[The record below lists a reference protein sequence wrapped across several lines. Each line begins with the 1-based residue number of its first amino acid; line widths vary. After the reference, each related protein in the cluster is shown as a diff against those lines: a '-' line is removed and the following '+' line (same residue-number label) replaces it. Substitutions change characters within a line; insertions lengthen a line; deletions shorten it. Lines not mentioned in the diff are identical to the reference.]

1 MLRPGDIIA
10 DKYRILELAGQ
21 GGMSRVWRAEST
33 NKRLNKLWAVKE
45 ISKTTEIYRVDEK
58 KTLREIEIMKDLD
71 HPALPRIV
79 DVMENEQCICV
90 VMDYISGPSLQVVLE
105 DYGVQK
111 EQAVAAWM
119 LEVCDVLTYLHS
131 RNPPIIYRDLKPSN
145 LMIGSDG
152 HIKII
157 DFGIAKEYKGGED
170 TQPLGSEAYAS
181 PEHFT
186 RSTDERSDIYT
197 VGSTAYALLT
207 GKTQAMPP
215 YYVQPIRKI
224 DPTLSQGLEKI
235 ILKATSPDPDER
247 YQTAA
252 EMTSA
257 LESYEKLDDAYI
269 EGLKKEIGSYR
280 KKLMSAIGIALI
292 GLIVT
297 AAGFIY
303 EQNSY
308 NALVSSTGGD
318 VESTIS
324 NLRRAIELKPSR
336 EEAYLA
342 LIEAYAADGKFTET
356 ESRDFYEEYNAH
368 LGAVSGDTAYDI
380 GEAYLR
386 YYTGET
392 DSSARAKLLTAEPFF
407 KAAEKEGSHREVA
420 SNYVFL
426 AECYKTYVMT
436 DDSLLTGSG
445 TREDLQKMLSVC
457 EDALRAAPNDKMK
470 AIVSEATINLINSQ
484 CSEMKKVGIR
494 QEEIS
499 STINA
504 AMKYAAETE
513 KEAAEKTVQ
522 NIERVYHPKSEDG
535 EPKEAETGD

>member
-45 ISKTTEIYRVDEK
+45 ISKTTGIYRVDEK

-71 HPALPRIV
+71 HSALPRIV

-215 YYVQPIRKI
+215 YFVQPIRKI
-224 DPTLSQGLEKI
+224 DPALSQGLEKI
-235 ILKATSPDPDER
+235 ILKATSPDPDKR

-252 EMTSA
+252 EMASA
-257 LESYEKLDDAYI
+257 LESYEKLDDQYI
-269 EGLKKEIGSYR
+269 DGLKKEIGSYKR
-280 KKLMSAIGIALI
+280 KLISAIGVVLI

-297 AAGFIY
+297 AIGFIY

-308 NALVSSTGGD
+308 SALIASTGGSA
-318 VESTIS
+318 ESTIS
-324 NLRRAIELKPSR
+324 NLRKAIELKPAR

-342 LIEAYAADGKFTET
+342 LIEVYASDGKFTET
-356 ESRDFYEEYNAH
+356 ESRDFFEEYNAH
-368 LGAVSGDTAYDI
+368 IGSVSGDAAYDI

-392 DSSARAKLLTAEPFF
+392 DSSARAKILTAEPFF
-407 KAAEKEGSHREVA
+407 KAAEKAGSHKDLA
-420 SNYVFL
+420 SNYIFL

-445 TREDLQKMLSVC
+445 TKEDLQEMLSVC
-457 EDALRAAPNDKMK
+457 EDALGTAPNDKMK
-470 AIVSEATINLINSQ
+470 VIVSEAAINLINSQ
-484 CSEMKKVGIR
+484 CSEMKKTGVS
-494 QEEIS
+494 QEEITS
-499 STINA
+499 VVHA
-504 AMKYAAETE
+504 AMKHASETE
-513 KEAAEKTVQ
+513 REAAEDTMQ
-522 NIERVYHPKSEDG
+522 NIERIFHPKEEGG
-535 EPKEAETGD
+535 ETKGAETGA